1 MMTEK
6 EINEWIEGM
15 EFDES
20 FLQDLNLTLID
31 EELDEEKMKRIKAR
45 TLKKIQPCVKETSLL
60 KKIVGY

>member
-15 EFDES
+15 EFEES

-31 EELDEEKMKRIKAR
+31 EQLDEEKMKRIKAR
-45 TLKKIQPCVKETSLL
+45 TLKKIQPCIKETSLL

>member
-6 EINEWIEGM
+6 EINEWIEGL

-31 EELDEEKMKRIKAR
+31 EQLDEEKMKRIKAR

>member
-31 EELDEEKMKRIKAR
+31 EQLDEEKMKRIKAR
-45 TLKKIQPCVKETSLL
+45 TLKKIQPCIKETSLL
-60 KKIVGY
+60 KNIVGY

>member
-1 MMTEK
+1 
-6 EINEWIEGM
+6 M

-31 EELDEEKMKRIKAR
+31 EQLDEEKMKRIKAR
-45 TLKKIQPCVKETSLL
+45 TLKKIQPCIKETSLL

>member
-31 EELDEEKMKRIKAR
+31 EQLDEEKMKRIKAR

>member
-1 MMTEK
+1 MTEK

-31 EELDEEKMKRIKAR
+31 EQLDEEKMKRIKAR

>member
-6 EINEWIEGM
+6 EIHEWIEGM
-15 EFDES
+15 EFNES

-31 EELDEEKMKRIKAR
+31 EQLDEEKMKRIKAR

>member
-31 EELDEEKMKRIKAR
+31 EQLDEEKMKRIKAR
-45 TLKKIQPCVKETSLL
+45 TLKKIQPCIKETSLL
-60 KKIVGY
+60 KKTVGY

>member
-31 EELDEEKMKRIKAR
+31 EQLDEEKMKRIKAR
-45 TLKKIQPCVKETSLL
+45 TLKKIQTCVKETSLL

>member
-31 EELDEEKMKRIKAR
+31 EQLDEEKMKRIKAR
-45 TLKKIQPCVKETSLL
+45 TLKKIQPCIKETSLL